1 MDYRVQIAFYDV
13 LWISA
18 VTAFVV
24 ARFVWPTVRARK
36 IRRLDARA
44 DDDPEVRQEARA
56 ELMGQL
62 AYDAENGL
70 PLRPEVMLRLAELEI
85 LDGLAPDAIQ
95 KLEQLEWYVSGQPLL
110 WQTTLLHLANAY
122 LTVERP
128 ERAVDAARRAI
139 PLHPDGAN
147 LARAYLVIAFVE
159 QNQPREA
166 LEALAD
172 VRPGDL
178 SPRMRARLL
187 VAEAR
192 AHCNSPPDQAT
203 RNLGLAEQRLR
214 EVMRQDRPLVERLVR
229 ERASEPVAAIATR
242 LLTEQGPYR

>member
-1 MDYRVQIAFYDV
+1 MDYRAQIAFYDV

-110 WQTTLLHLANAY
+110 WQTTLLHLANGY

-147 LARAYLVIAFVE
+147 LARTYLVMALVE
-159 QNQPREA
+159 QNQPAEA
-166 LEALAD
+166 LEALAAL
-172 VRPGDL
+172 RPGDL
-178 SPRMRARLL
+178 SPRMRARLS

-192 AHCNSPPDQAT
+192 AHCNSERD
-203 RNLGLAEQRLR
+203 LGLAEQRLR

-229 ERASEPVAAIATR
+229 ERAAEPVAAIATR

>member
-1 MDYRVQIAFYDV
+1 MDYRAQIAFYDV

-44 DDDPEVRQEARA
+44 DEDPEVRQQARA
-56 ELMGQL
+56 ELLGQL

-70 PLRPEVMLRLAELEI
+70 PLRPEVVLRLAELEI
-85 LDGLAPDAIQ
+85 LDGLAADAIMR
-95 KLEQLEWYVSGQPLL
+95 LEQLEWYVSSQPHFRQL
-110 WQTTLLHLANAY
+110 TLLHLCSAY
-122 LTVERP
+122 LAEHRP
-128 ERAVDAARRAI
+128 ERAVDAARRAAT
-139 PLHPDGAN
+139 HPGEGQAV
-147 LARAYLVIAFVE
+147 ARAYLVIALVE
-159 QNQPREA
+159 QGQPEEA
-166 LEALAD
+166 LTALND

-178 SPRMRARLL
+178 SPRMRSRLA

-192 AHCNSPPDQAT
+192 AHCNSQRD
-203 RNLGLAEQRLR
+203 LGMAERRLR
-214 EVMRQDRPLVERLVR
+214 EVLSQDRPLVERLVR
-229 ERASEPVAAIATR
+229 ERAGEPVAAIATR